1 VKVKK
6 INNVK
11 LSYGLSIIR
20 THKGYTWSSIMAEY
34 GLDNID
40 VTQSFIKELR
50 RFLFQPDNSMYS
62 TPTEEYQSKI
72 EVPVI
77 QRTTQ
82 KEVNVSN
89 NSTVR
94 KLAIQR

>member
-1 VKVKK
+1 
-6 INNVK
+6 
-11 LSYGLSIIR
+11 
-20 THKGYTWSSIMAEY
+20 MAEYEY

-40 VTQSFIKELR
+40 VTQSFIKELQ

-94 KLAIQR
+94 KLAIQRW